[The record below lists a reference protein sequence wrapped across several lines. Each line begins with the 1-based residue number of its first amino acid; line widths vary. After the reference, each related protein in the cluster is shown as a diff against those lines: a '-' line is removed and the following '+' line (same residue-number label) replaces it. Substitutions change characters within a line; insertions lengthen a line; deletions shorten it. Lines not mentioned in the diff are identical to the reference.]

1 MILMGGKN
9 MQMVIAISVLIGLG
23 APVLVL
29 LVRRM
34 TAVDGTLPVTAE
46 WINALSLERYR
57 PMMRLLDSE
66 DLEFLK
72 SQPGFT
78 PRMAS
83 RVRVQRAQIFRGYLR
98 CLCSDFSRI
107 CAAVKVLMTQSRH
120 DRPDLAGMLVQHR
133 VLFTIELVAVYLRLY
148 FYQVG
153 LGSVD
158 VSDLVKSFETMRVE
172 LRNLVPAAVGA
183 AA

>member
-1 MILMGGKN
+1 
-9 MQMVIAISVLIGLG
+9 MQMVIAISILIGLG
-23 APVLVL
+23 APVLIL

-34 TAVDGTLPVTAE
+34 TAADGTLPVTAE
-46 WINALSLERYR
+46 WINDLSLERYR

-78 PRMAS
+78 S
-83 RVRVQRAQIFRGYLR
+83 RLAAKVRTQRAQIFRGYLR

-107 CAAVKVLMTQSRH
+107 CAAVKVLMAQSRH
-120 DRPDLAGMLVQHR
+120 DRPDLASTLVQHR
-133 VLFTIELVAVYLRLY
+133 VLFTMELVAVYVRLY
-148 FYQVG
+148 LYRAG

-158 VSDLVKSFETMRVE
+158 VSDLVKSFEVMRLE
-172 LRNLVPAAVGA
+172 LRSLVPATFGA